1 MNKICL
7 LSITASHYR
16 FRVYSEMRKQLG
28 CDFIFGVGNT
38 TVKRLDSAKLGK
50 VLDVPNKYIGNSS
63 IYYQPNVIKETRD
76 YKILVNDL
84 GIFSI
89 TAWAL
94 LVIAKFRKQKIYNWD
109 HGWYGRES
117 VIKKYI
123 KRLYFGL
130 ADGALIYGDYAVRLM
145 KENGFNP
152 NKLYVV
158 HNSLDYDTQFNLRK
172 GITPKPIYKEHFG
185 NNNPVLIM
193 IGRLNMRKNLHQL
206 LEAVALLRENNRL
219 YNVVLVG
226 DGEDKLKLED
236 LAIRLGIKE
245 QVWFYGACYDET
257 LNAEL
262 MYNSDMCVVPG
273 DIGLTAIHAMTFGVP
288 VVSHDYF
295 PNQGPEFEVIKEG
308 VTGEF
313 FKHNNVQSLSD
324 TIDKWFTRH
333 ENDRENVRKK
343 CYEEIDTAWTPQYQ
357 INVIKKA
364 IGYE

>member
-16 FRVYSEMRKQLG
+16 YRVYSEMQKQLG
-28 CDFIFGVGNT
+28 CDFVFGIDNT
-38 TVKRLDSAKLGK
+38 TVKRLDSSKLGN
-50 VLDVPNKYIGNSS
+50 VLNVPNRYIGNSL
-63 IYYQPNVIKETRD
+63 IYYQPNIIREMKN
-76 YKILVNDL
+76 YKILINDL

-94 LVIAKFRKQKIYNWD
+94 LVIAKFRGQKIYNWD
-109 HGWYGRES
+109 HGWYGREGF
-117 VIKKYI
+117 VKKI
-123 KRLYFGL
+123 LKRIYFGL

-145 KENGFNP
+145 KDNGFNS
-152 NKLYVV
+152 NKLYAV
-158 HNSLDYDTQFNLRK
+158 HNSLDYEKQLDLRK
-172 GITPKPIYKEHFG
+172 SIMPKPIYKEHFG
-185 NNNPVLIM
+185 NDNPVLIM
-193 IGRLNMRKNLHQL
+193 IGRLNMRKNLQQL
-206 LEAVALLRENNRL
+206 LEAIAILRENNRF

-226 DGEDKLKLED
+226 DGEDKSKLEEM
-236 LAIRLGIKE
+236 AVRLGIKE
-245 QVWFYGACYDET
+245 QVWFYGACYDEA

-262 MYNSDMCVVPG
+262 IYNSDMCVVPG

-295 PNQGPEFEVIKEG
+295 PNQGPEFEVIKAG

-313 FKHNNVQSLSD
+313 FKHNDVQSLSD
-324 TIDKWFTRH
+324 TIDQWFSVH
-333 ENDRENVRKK
+333 KNDREEVREK
-343 CYEEIDTAWTPQYQ
+343 CYAEIDSEWTPQYQ